1 MTKKKSCKK
10 GYYYCNTDEKC
21 KKIPKGYHLMPTG
34 YLMKDSDHK
43 EDEKSDD
50 TEGKKKNGNG
60 NGSNGNGNGNGGSD
74 GGSNG
79 GGVSE
84 AWSAKYKKSIDCDN
98 PKGFSQKAHCRGRKI
113 DEGKDG
119 MSDHEVSMAK
129 GQVRNSITNLKRV
142 EKVLKTMTDKDDLPA
157 WLQAKITDTEHNT
170 DAAAGYMD
178 EEVITEKRD
187 GKSSKDKGY
196 SLRDWFRG
204 GGWKQTGG
212 KYDGKPCAK
221 QPGQKTKPYC
231 RDADDRAAM
240 SKKER
245 NKRAAKKR
253 REDPNPNK
261 KGKAKNVRQE
271 SFSNWRQ
278 DLQEKP
284 GDGYLGPT
292 PIPNPIRLAQ
302 DAVDATNRASAKKV
316 ERINKILPG
325 SASMP
330 KHTYFNKG
338 PSAASQRYL
347 GLQNSY
353 QPEGEVVTERDAW
366 GTGPMDRIKCADG
379 VCRTPAEIEKLR
391 LEKLKGKVVDKAH
404 YEPEG
409 ELVDEGK
416 KDACYHKVKSRYS
429 VWPSAY
435 ASGALVKCRKVG
447 AKNWGNKSKKK
458 NESYDLSNWRDDFQA
473 TEYESVDII
482 KAEPLQPTQGLGSDM
497 LEAKSKKDRLKEIS
511 AQLKKASAMH
521 AKQSKAVAK
530 CADELSEAPIV
541 MPGSRIS
548 PQSPVGMAR
557 SMGGRRAMRA
567 PGGMYSGRPAPVTP
581 VPKPQS
587 AAVTPVTPAKP
598 VTPQPAAA
606 TPVTPV
612 KPVTPQP
619 AAATPV
625 TPVKPVTPQ
634 PAAATP
640 VTPVKPVQSDA
651 SRALNT
657 GSLEDKQDAMDIVNN
672 NYASSIDQL
681 ATDMMIR
688 NIKKPTSNPGQAAS
702 FTPAAG
708 NNTGSSLNADQ
719 RSARDARIQSAINNI
734 ADPAARQRAQKR
746 LEDRQARRNLPSGTY
761 QGLLNPNQS
770 RTIGG
775 RTFAPGEKLDPEAE
789 AELRRISQLAI
800 QQQKKN
806 NPNFKLGDDY
816 QPEGEVLDE
825 KCWKGYEK
833 KGMKTMFGKRYPNC
847 VKKKKTRKEEFE
859 VSEGKY
865 TRGEIYKK
873 GTAPHRDPV
882 AGESYPKETYKKKVP
897 IADEVQL
904 GEKKDP
910 CWDTHK
916 QVGMKKK
923 GNRMVPNCV
932 PKEQVSDWRSELD
945 LQEKKKK
952 NCGCGKDPCETY
964 GKQDVKEDWQKA
976 NRKDKT
982 DGMSQKA
989 VNAYKRENPGSKLK
1003 TAVTGKVKKG
1013 SKDAKRR
1020 KSFCSRSNGQR
1031 KMHNIDCS
1039 KTPDKKICKA
1049 RRRWKC

>member
-50 TEGKKKNGNG
+50 TEGKKTNGNG
-60 NGSNGNGNGNGGSD
+60 NGSNGNGNGNGGSN

-196 SLRDWFRG
+196 SLRDWFKG

-240 SKKER
+240 SKEER
-245 NKRAAKKR
+245 NKRARKKR
-253 REDPNPNK
+253 REDPNPNR
-261 KGKAKNVRQE
+261 KGKAKNVKQE
-271 SFSNWRQ
+271 SYSNWRS
-278 DLQEKP
+278 DLEQLDEFM
-284 GDGYLGPT
+284 GLFGPKTVT
-292 PIPNPIRLAQ
+292 PKDSPSGTKSVTVGKKYPARQNGR
-302 DAVDATNRASAKKV
+302 AVDVTYDKQGNKTVTPMPRARAGIMQYKY
-316 ERINKILPG
+316 G
-325 SASMP
+325 STWGMP
-330 KHTYFNKG
+330 QY
-338 PSAASQRYL
+338 
-347 GLQNSY
+347 NSY

-379 VCRTPAEIEKLR
+379 VCRNEREIEELR
-391 LEKLKGKVVDKAH
+391 KKKLKEKGVTLDKAH

-482 KAEPLQPTQGLGSDM
+482 KAEPLEPTKGLGSEM

-530 CADELSEAPIV
+530 CADELDEET
-541 MPGSRIS
+541 
-548 PQSPVGMAR
+548 Q
-557 SMGGRRAMRA
+557 
-567 PGGMYSGRPAPVTP
+567 
-581 VPKPQS
+581 
-587 AAVTPVTPAKP
+587 
-598 VTPQPAAA
+598 
-606 TPVTPV
+606 
-612 KPVTPQP
+612 
-619 AAATPV
+619 
-625 TPVKPVTPQ
+625 
-634 PAAATP
+634 
-640 VTPVKPVQSDA
+640 
-651 SRALNT
+651 
-657 GSLEDKQDAMDIVNN
+657 
-672 NYASSIDQL
+672 
-681 ATDMMIR
+681 
-688 NIKKPTSNPGQAAS
+688 
-702 FTPAAG
+702 
-708 NNTGSSLNADQ
+708 
-719 RSARDARIQSAINNI
+719 
-734 ADPAARQRAQKR
+734 
-746 LEDRQARRNLPSGTY
+746 
-761 QGLLNPNQS
+761 
-770 RTIGG
+770 
-775 RTFAPGEKLDPEAE
+775 
-789 AELRRISQLAI
+789 
-800 QQQKKN
+800 
-806 NPNFKLGDDY
+806 
-816 QPEGEVLDE
+816 LDE

-847 VKKKKTRKEEFE
+847 VKKKKTRKEEVE
-859 VSEGKY
+859 L
-865 TRGEIYKK
+865 
-873 GTAPHRDPV
+873 D
-882 AGESYPKETYKKKVP
+882 
-897 IADEVQL
+897 
-904 GEKKDP
+904 EKKDP
-910 CWDTHK
+910 CWDTHEMK
-916 QVGMKKK
+916 GMKKK

-964 GKQDVKEDWQKA
+964 GKQEDVKEDWQKA

-989 VNAYKRENPGSKLK
+989 VNAYKKENPGSKLK